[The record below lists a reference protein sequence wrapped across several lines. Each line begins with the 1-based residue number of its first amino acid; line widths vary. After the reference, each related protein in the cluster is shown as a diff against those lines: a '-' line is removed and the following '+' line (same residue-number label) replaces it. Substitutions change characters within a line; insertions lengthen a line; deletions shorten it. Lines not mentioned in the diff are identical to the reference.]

1 MKDIPCLCRII
12 QILLY
17 DTRFQH
23 NCVNGDVRMKLFDII
38 PDKFFNILSSTN
50 KETYSDC
57 LFILYSELKNNTSF
71 GIDREIVIQTLVDY
85 FEGIVD
91 KNLFYEE
98 EETVK
103 TSRDKANL
111 IIRRLYECGWID
123 LETTTSYKQ
132 IVNFTDFS
140 IPFLDTMEKLI
151 NNEKLEYQG
160 YVYAIYSILFGNENI
175 QYNVMLEQISDN
187 TNRLM
192 TGLKTLNS
200 NIKKYIERI
209 TVQKSPEEIMKL
221 HFEGYT
227 QDIIDKG
234 YHRLKTSDNVSKFR
248 PKIIEKLE
256 NFKRDREFMDSV
268 CKQNIEMEKQT
279 NFDGAYEDAM
289 NKLNAIVYA
298 FENMDIIINEIDR
311 KNSQYIRAS
320 LTRVKYLLNSSR
332 DLSGQVNEIFKY
344 VVAIIEK
351 DNLDI
356 KEDYIEDIE
365 KLFEVFS
372 QGFVDEKSIYSTS
385 EGKAAFVPQSID
397 NKNNLSR
404 TEREAKIKEI
414 REINKNRMSRENV
427 DKFVMDILKDK
438 NVVNASFIPILEVK
452 DYIKIIYILIYSKS
466 RIVKYRVNRLNNV
479 IETGDFTFN
488 DFEIWRK

>member
-1 MKDIPCLCRII
+1 
-12 QILLY
+12 
-17 DTRFQH
+17 
-23 NCVNGDVRMKLFDII
+23 MKLFDII
-38 PDKFFNILSSTN
+38 PDKFFSILASTN
-50 KETYSDC
+50 KEIYSDC

-71 GIDREIVIQTLVDY
+71 GVDREIVIQTLVDY
-85 FEGIVD
+85 FEGATD
-91 KNLFYEE
+91 KDLFYEE
-98 EETVK
+98 EESAK

-111 IIRRLYECGWID
+111 VIRRLNECGWVDI
-123 LETTTSYKQ
+123 ETTTSYKQ

-140 IPFLDTMEKLI
+140 IPFLDTMDKLI

-209 TVQKSPEEIMKL
+209 TLQRSTEEIMKL

-256 NFKRDREFMDSV
+256 GFKRDKEFIASV
-268 CKQNIEMEKQT
+268 CKQNIEMEKHK
-279 NFDGAYEDAM
+279 NLEEAHEDAL
-289 NKLNAIVYA
+289 NKLNTIVYA

-344 VVAIIEK
+344 VVAVIER

-365 KLFEVFS
+365 KLFEMFS
-372 QGFVDEKSIYSTS
+372 QGFVDEKSIYSSS
-385 EGKAAFVPQSID
+385 EGKAAFVPQSIE
-397 NKNNLSR
+397 NKNNLSKA
-404 TEREAKIKEI
+404 EREAKIKEV

-427 DKFVMDILKDK
+427 DNFVMNLLGEK
-438 NVVNASFIPILEVK
+438 NVVNASSINIVGVK
-452 DYIKIIYILIYSKS
+452 DYIKLIYILIYSKS
-466 RIVKYRVNRLNNV
+466 RIVKYRVKRLNNQ
-479 IETGDFTFN
+479 INTGDFTFN